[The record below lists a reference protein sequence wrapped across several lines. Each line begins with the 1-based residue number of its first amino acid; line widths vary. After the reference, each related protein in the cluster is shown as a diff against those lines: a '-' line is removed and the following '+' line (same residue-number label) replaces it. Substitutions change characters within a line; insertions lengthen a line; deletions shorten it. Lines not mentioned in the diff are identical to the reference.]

1 MAATKSPILLILTI
15 LLMPAYI
22 FAQDIKGFIYE
33 NPGNTPVANANILIP
48 GDNLGSVSGSDGSF
62 TLKNRKTGQVRL
74 IVSHIGYESS
84 VQTLDVPISGLKNIV
99 IRLDPKTAELDETV
113 ITATRTQK
121 NINELPASVRLIR
134 SEQIMDMPS
143 AAIDDLLRTE
153 AGINVERKNG
163 IFSKNASVN
172 MRGLNS
178 SARTL
183 VMLDGVPLN
192 KADGGGVNFNRINT
206 ESVERIEVIKGPG
219 SAMYGG
225 NAMGGVIN
233 VITKDIQAEPA
244 GSVKLSVGSCN
255 TQGAQAWL
263 SGRTKV
269 LPKLGWSI
277 NSFYR
282 RGDGYIIAPEVTRDS
297 TDVKAS
303 MWEYNLGGKL
313 AYNFTDSSRLEIG
326 YNYFDDKTGDGVRV
340 YDPEGGYFKYRTNH
354 AYATYHGYIGKT
366 RISANTYMQLENYL
380 NQKESLK
387 TEKVPP
393 YAITQYVLYLT
404 DSKRNDGGLWL
415 SATTKAGANHKLTYG
430 VDIRLSSADASDIYF
445 TSTDTIS
452 NKGKMNAFAVFVQD
466 EFSMINSRLKIVAGA
481 RADAVLF
488 SDASFTIAAPS
499 FTNSYMMEYTGK
511 YKDKSW
517 LAISP
522 KLGARYNL
530 SHNNSVYVNYAAG
543 FRPGTLDDMCRSG
556 SISKGFKMANP
567 ELEPEHLNNFE
578 AGGSFV
584 INKYARI
591 EPSVYYSI
599 GNQFQ
604 YFVGTG
610 DTVYSTSSPKAILKR
625 ENVSKAA
632 IKGVE
637 ATLRINPVK
646 SLELTFSYAY
656 NHSVIKSFDTIRF
669 VAKDLSG
676 KFLME
681 VPDNRFT
688 AMLNWKNTFF
698 NSMLVYEYTGTLY
711 NDDENLVEM
720 PAYYRFD
727 ARISRVFARH
737 YSLSLTIQNLTNNIY
752 TDNKGNLG
760 ISRFILLEAGYRF

>member
-1 MAATKSPILLILTI
+1 MTALKSIILLL
-15 LLMPAYI
+15 LLMPVYI
-22 FAQDIKGFIYE
+22 YAQEIKGFVYE
-33 NPGNTPVANANILIP
+33 NNGNAPVSNANLLIP
-48 GDNLGSVSGSDGSF
+48 GTGLRTVSGNDGSF
-62 TLKNRKTGQVRL
+62 TLKIQKSGQVKL
-74 IVSHIGYESS
+74 VVSHISYTTTA
-84 VQTLDVPISGLKNIV
+84 QTLDIPVSGLQNII
-99 IRLDPKTAELDETV
+99 IRLDLKTSEIDETV
-113 ITATRTQK
+113 ITATRTTK
-121 NINELPASVRLIR
+121 SINELPASVRLITA
-134 SEQIMDMPS
+134 EQIKEMPS
-143 AAIDDLLRTE
+143 TAIDDLLRTE
-153 AGINVERKNG
+153 AGINVDRKNG

-192 KADGGGVNFNRINT
+192 KADGGGVNWNRINT

-233 VITKDIQAEPA
+233 VISKDISADPS
-244 GSVKLSVGSCN
+244 GSVKVSLGSCN
-255 TQGAQAWL
+255 TQGAQVWL

-282 RGDGYIIAPEVTRDS
+282 RGDGYIIAPKDQRDS
-297 TDVKAS
+297 TDVKTYL
-303 MWEYNLGGKL
+303 WEYNLGGKL
-313 AYNFTDSSRLEIG
+313 AYNFNDSSRLIIG
-326 YNYFDDKTGDGVRV
+326 YNYFDDKTGDGTRV
-340 YDPEGGYFKYRTNH
+340 YDPEGGYYKYRTNH
-354 AYATYHGYIGKT
+354 AYATYYGFIGKT
-366 RISANTYMQLENYL
+366 QITANAYMQLENYM

-404 DSKRNDGGLWL
+404 DSHRNDGGIWL
-415 SATTKAGANHKLTYG
+415 SATTKAGTNHKITYG
-430 VDIRLSSADASDIYF
+430 SDIRLSGADASDIYF
-445 TSTDTIS
+445 TSTDTIT

-466 EFSMINSRLKIVAGA
+466 EFSMMNSRLKIVAGA
-481 RADAVLF
+481 RADAVFF

-499 FTNSYMMEYTGK
+499 VTNSYMMEYTGD
-511 YKDKSW
+511 YDDKNW

-522 KLGARYNL
+522 KLGARYDL
-530 SHNNSVYVNYAAG
+530 SHSNSVYINYAAG

-567 ELEPEHLNNFE
+567 ELKPEHLHNFE

-584 INKYARI
+584 INKYMRI
-591 EPSVYYSI
+591 EPSVYYSL

-610 DTVYSTSSPKAILKR
+610 DTVYSTSSPKAILQR

-632 IKGVE
+632 VTGAE
-637 ATLRINPVK
+637 ASLHINPAK
-646 SLELTFSYAY
+646 SLELTLSYAY
-656 NHSVIKSFDTIRF
+656 NHSVIKSFDTVQF

-681 VPDNRFT
+681 VPQNRFT
-688 AMLNWKNTFF
+688 AMLNWRNKYF

-711 NDDENLVEM
+711 NDDENMVEM
-720 PAYYRFD
+720 PPYYRFD
-727 ARISRVFARH
+727 AKISRVFARR
-737 YSLSLTIQNLTNNIY
+737 YFVSATIQNLTNNIY

-760 ISRFILLEAGYRF
+760 ISRFFMLEAGYRF

>member
-1 MAATKSPILLILTI
+1 MTALKSLILI
-15 LLMPAYI
+15 LLLMPVFI

-33 NPGNTPVANANILIP
+33 NPVNTPIANANLLIS
-48 GDNLGSVSGSDGSF
+48 GTNVGTVSGKDGSF
-62 TLKNRKTGQVRL
+62 TLRVQKTGKVKL
-74 IVSHIGYESS
+74 VVSHIGYTTITQF
-84 VQTLDVPISGLKNIV
+84 VDIPVSGLQNLV
-99 IRLDPKTAELDETV
+99 IRLEPKTSDIGETV
-113 ITATRTQK
+113 ITATRTKK
-121 NINELPASVRLIR
+121 NVNELPASVRLITA
-134 SEQIMDMPS
+134 EQIKEMPA

-153 AGINVERKNG
+153 ASINVDRKNG

-192 KADGGGVNFNRINT
+192 KADGGGVNWNRVNT
-206 ESVERIEVIKGPG
+206 ESVDRIEVIKGPG

-233 VITKDIQAEPA
+233 IITKDIQDEPA
-244 GSVKLSVGSCN
+244 GSIKLSVGSCN
-255 TQGAQAWL
+255 TQGAQAFL
-263 SGRTKV
+263 SSRTKK

-282 RGDGYIIAPEVTRDS
+282 RGDGYIIAPVETRDS
-297 TDVKAS
+297 TDVKAYL
-303 MWEYNLGGKL
+303 WEYNLGGKL
-313 AYNFTDSSRLEIG
+313 AYNFNDSSRLEIG
-326 YNYFDDKTGDGVRV
+326 YNYFDDKTGDGTRV

-354 AYATYHGYIGKT
+354 AYATYHGFAGKT
-366 RISANTYMQLENYL
+366 QITANAYMQLENYM
-380 NQKESLK
+380 NQKEQLK
-387 TEKVPP
+387 TEKTPP

-404 DSKRNDGGLWL
+404 DSHRNDGGIWL
-415 SATTKAGANHKLTYG
+415 SATTKAGINHKLTYG
-430 VDIRLSSADASDIYF
+430 ADIRLSGADASDIYF
-445 TSTDTIS
+445 TSTDTIT

-466 EFSMINSRLKIVAGA
+466 EFSMLNNRLKIVAGA
-481 RADAVLF
+481 RADAVF
-488 SDASFTIAAPS
+488 FRDAAFIISAPS
-499 FTNSYMMEYTGK
+499 VTNSYMLEYSGK
-511 YKDKSW
+511 YKDKNW

-522 KLGARYNL
+522 KLGARYDL
-530 SHNNSVYVNYAAG
+530 KHSNSVYVNYAAG

-584 INKYARI
+584 INKYLRF

-599 GNQFQ
+599 GKQFQ

-632 IKGVE
+632 ITGAE
-637 ATLRINPVK
+637 ATLRLNPLK
-646 SLELTFSYAY
+646 SLELTLSYAY

-669 VAKDLSG
+669 VARDLSG

-681 VPDNRFT
+681 VPQNRFT
-688 AMLNWKNTFF
+688 AMLSWKNKYF
-698 NSMLVYEYTGTLY
+698 NSMMVYEYTGSLY

-720 PAYYRFD
+720 PPYYRFD
-727 ARISRVFARH
+727 AKISRIFARR
-737 YSLSLTIQNLTNNIY
+737 YFVSATIQNLTNNIY

-760 ISRFILLEAGYRF
+760 ISRFILVEAGYRF

>member
-1 MAATKSPILLILTI
+1 MTAFKTFLLFLM
-15 LLMPAYI
+15 LMPA
-22 FAQDIKGFIYE
+22 FLAAQDIKGFIYE
-33 NPGNTPVANANILIP
+33 NPGNKPVANANILIP
-48 GDNLGSVSGSDGSF
+48 GTNLGTVSGSDGSF
-62 TLKNRKTGQVRL
+62 FLHIKKSGQVKL
-74 IVSHIGYESS
+74 LVSHIGFEN
-84 VQTLDVPISGLKNIV
+84 TNLILDVPVSGLENII
-99 IRLDPKTAELDETV
+99 IRLEPGTSEIAETV

-121 NINELPASVRLIR
+121 NINELPSSVRLITA
-134 SEQIMDMPS
+134 EQIKEMPS
-143 AAIDDLLRTE
+143 TAIDDLLRTE
-153 AGINVERKNG
+153 ANINVDRKNG

-233 VITKDIQAEPA
+233 VITKDIEDKPA
-244 GSVKLSVGSCN
+244 GSVKLSAGSCN
-255 TQGAQAWL
+255 TQGAQVWL
-263 SGRTKV
+263 SGRTKM
-269 LPKLGWSI
+269 LPKLGWSL

-282 RGDGYIIAPEVTRDS
+282 RGDGYIIAPEDQRDT
-297 TDVKAS
+297 TDVKTYL
-303 MWEYNLGGKL
+303 WEYNVGGKL
-313 AYNFTDSSRLEIG
+313 SYNFNDSSRLIIG
-326 YNYFDDKTGDGVRV
+326 YNYFDDKTGDGTQV
-340 YDPEGGYFKYRTNH
+340 YDPDGGYYKYRTNH
-354 AYATYHGYIGKT
+354 LYATYRGYIGKT
-366 RISANTYMQLENYL
+366 QITANAYMQLENYM

-415 SATTKAGANHKLTYG
+415 SATTKAGINHKITYG
-430 VDIRLSSADASDIYF
+430 SDIRLSNADASDIYF
-445 TSTDTIS
+445 TSTDTIT

-466 EFSMINSRLKIVAGA
+466 EFSMLNNRLKIVAGA
-481 RADAVLF
+481 RADAVFF

-499 FTNSYMMEYTGK
+499 VTNSYMMEYTGD
-511 YKDKSW
+511 YDDKNW
-517 LAISP
+517 LALSP
-522 KLGARYNL
+522 KLGARYDL
-530 SHNNSVYVNYAAG
+530 KHSNSVYVNYASG

-567 ELEPEHLNNFE
+567 ELEPEHLHNFE

-584 INKYARI
+584 INKYMRI

-610 DTVYSTSSPKAILKR
+610 DTVYSTSSPKAILQR

-632 IKGVE
+632 VTGAE
-637 ATLRINPVK
+637 ATLRINPAK
-646 SLELTFSYAY
+646 ALELTFSYAY
-656 NHSVIKSFDTIRF
+656 NHSVIKSFDTVQF

-681 VPDNRFT
+681 VPKNRFT
-688 AMLNWKNTFF
+688 AMLNWKNKYF

-720 PAYYRFD
+720 HPYYRFD
-727 ARISRVFARH
+727 AKISRVFARR
-737 YSLSLTIQNLTNNIY
+737 YFVSATIQNLTNNIY

-760 ISRFILLEAGYRF
+760 ISRFFMLDVGYRF